1 MVAMSVLPIDK
12 TTLKYGS
19 ADAGKSILTED
30 EDLTMLMREAS
41 LQLNL
46 KPHLVGPK
54 GREVRQKKERD
65 RGF

>member
-1 MVAMSVLPIDK
+1 MSVLPIDK

-19 ADAGKSILTED
+19 ADAGRSILTED

-54 GREVRQKKERD
+54 GKEVCG
-65 RGF
+65 RGR